1 MGKQLEQFVKKVVED
16 VLKQSYTHL
25 VTPAVLL
32 ARVSSV
38 KELTDTYEVEKLDI
52 HNDGGGGS
60 YRGRIVGRWQ
70 EYTLTV
76 VDRFGNE
83 DSSFP
88 PLPNV
93 RSRIPLQAGVLA
105 AIALPFGDLTPV
117 IIGEVVL

>member
-25 VTPAVLL
+25 ASPAVLL

-38 KELTDTYEVEKLDI
+38 KALPDTYELHELDI
-52 HNDGGGGS
+52 HNDERGSSYGGH
-60 YRGRIVGRWQ
+60 IVGRWR

-83 DSSFP
+83 DGGFP
-88 PLPNV
+88 TIPGV
-93 RSRIPLQAGVLA
+93 CSRVQLQEGALA
-105 AIALPFGDLTPV
+105 AIALPYGDLTPV